1 MNTDDL
7 TTQGALIKQARSALL
22 DALSDFFRDFGFST
36 PEAIDGLRRGA
47 GDSFDELTGIKDKRG
62 FEQARGLTASRIS
75 LVHEEDL
82 EFSIRLS
89 DFSRRL
95 RERCE
100 GQLAKLHLRFMTLL
114 EQTDAAAEQLPI
126 GPETVCCGIR
136 GLSDGAGM
144 TGDERIE
151 LLDRIEAG
159 LGHRLVT
166 LYTRQAGMLE
176 DAGIQPQTL
185 GRPEP
190 LGGPRHTAQPAGGLG
205 SVAAPAP
212 VVTGALAELQQALLT
227 RQAAAQRSAVTVDP
241 QLSSMILER
250 VLAWLTEQ
258 QSSAGGAAQRLGV
271 SDVGPL
277 IAPESKANIDA
288 VERIFDAIIASPR
301 LPVAAK
307 GATARLRIPL
317 LKLAMLNPALL
328 TDPADP
334 ARRLIDAIGSACVG
348 LAADAS
354 PNHPVC
360 WAISETAAR
369 IQQNFD
375 RDAQIFAAELPKLE
389 SIVAVRLTAVKDRA
403 AGFIPHAAR
412 LEREEI
418 ALRFASKAI
427 RALESGDPAA
437 PVRAFLENHW
447 VRTLQNTLIL
457 RGEKSSE
464 WRNQLTV
471 ADRLIWSAQPKATAE
486 ERSQLLKL
494 LPELLRRMHAGLAE
508 IGLEETARNEA
519 LAPCMDVHT
528 ALMYGREVSDPS
540 LTPYPGPA
548 VELRLDPVPEASGLR
563 VLRVCGF
570 LVREPAVPEA
580 IMRLRSGD
588 WLDLA
593 LPDGRRVRGRIG
605 WTGQSRQ
612 ILLLVDPDRQGVLA
626 ISQRALVQQWEAGLA
641 RVLPEIS
648 LFEQAAEYVLKSLKT
663 G

>member
-1 MNTDDL
+1 MNTNDL
-7 TTQGALIKQARSALL
+7 TTQGALIKQARAALL

-36 PEAIDGLRRGA
+36 AEAIDGLRRGA
-47 GDSFDELTGIKDKRG
+47 GDSFDELIGIKDKRG

-82 EFSIRLS
+82 EFSIRLA

-100 GQLAKLHLRFMTLL
+100 GQLGKLHLRFMTLL
-114 EQTDAAAEQLPI
+114 EQTDAAGEQLPV

-136 GLSDGAGM
+136 GLSEGAGM
-144 TGDERIE
+144 TGDERVD
-151 LLDRIEAG
+151 LLDRIESG
-159 LGHRLVT
+159 LGHRLAS
-166 LYTRQAGMLE
+166 LYTRLNGLLE
-176 DAGIQPQTL
+176 DSGIQPQTL

-190 LGGPRHTAQPAGGLG
+190 LGGPRQMSQPTGGLG

-212 VVTGALAELQQALLT
+212 AASGALAELQQALLT

-258 QSSAGGAAQRLGV
+258 QSSAGGAAQRLGA
-271 SDVGPL
+271 SDVGPM
-277 IAPESKANIDA
+277 ISPESKANIDA
-288 VERIFDAIIASPR
+288 VERIFDAIIANPR

-307 GATARLRIPL
+307 GAMARLRIPL
-317 LKLAMLNPALL
+317 LKLAVLDPSLL

-354 PNHPVC
+354 PNHPVS

-375 RDAQIFAAELPKLE
+375 RDVQIFAAELPKLE

-403 AGFIPHAAR
+403 AGFIPQAAK

-427 RALESGDPAA
+427 RALESGEPPA
-437 PVRAFLENHW
+437 PVRSFLENHW
-447 VRTLQNTLIL
+447 VRVLQNTLIL

-471 ADRLIWSAQPKATAE
+471 ADRLIWSIQPKTTAE

-494 LPELLRRMHAGLAE
+494 LPELLRRFGARSNVDLINAE
-508 IGLEETARNEA
+508 
-519 LAPCMDVHT
+519 
-528 ALMYGREVSDPS
+528 S
-540 LTPYPGPA
+540 LHGK
-548 VELRLDPVPEASGLR
+548 
-563 VLRVCGF
+563 
-570 LVREPAVPEA
+570 
-580 IMRLRSGD
+580 
-588 WLDLA
+588 
-593 LPDGRRVRGRIG
+593 
-605 WTGQSRQ
+605 
-612 ILLLVDPDRQGVLA
+612 DRQDNEKYQHQNL
-626 ISQRALVQQWEAGLA
+626 RYRKWW
-641 RVLPEIS
+641 
-648 LFEQAAEYVLKSLKT
+648 LFLRRSNSP
-663 G
+663 